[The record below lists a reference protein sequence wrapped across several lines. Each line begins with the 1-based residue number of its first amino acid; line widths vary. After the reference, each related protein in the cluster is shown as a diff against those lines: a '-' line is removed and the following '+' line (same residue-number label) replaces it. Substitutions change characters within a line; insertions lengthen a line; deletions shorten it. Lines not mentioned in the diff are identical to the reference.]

1 MAKSSGVPEV
11 VEEERRG
18 GVDDVEEA
26 VSTKGSIRRHRSR

>member
-1 MAKSSGVPEV
+1 MVKTSGVPEV

-26 VSTKGSIRRHRSR
+26 VSMKGSIRRRRSR